1 VTQAAGLR
9 QPPDAPAHRYPLR
22 VYFEDTDA
30 GGMAYHANYLRWA
43 ERARTESLRAMG
55 LPHQM
60 LMEGHDSILVVRR
73 IEVEYWRPA
82 RLDDAVMVETRV
94 VAVRGVTIVL
104 DQRMVPGDDGGA
116 GEGPLAALRVELACI
131 DRHGLRPK
139 RIPEPWRTAL
149 DGVAARSDRGGVRG
163 GGNAGSRDGIEPPG
177 Q

>member
-1 VTQAAGLR
+1 MRT
-9 QPPDAPAHRYPLR
+9 PPDAPAHHWPLR

-60 LMEGHDSILVVRR
+60 LMEDHNSILVVRR

-82 RLDDAVMVETRV
+82 RLDDAVVVETRV
-94 VAVRGVTIVL
+94 IAVRGVTIVL
-104 DQRMVPGDDGGA
+104 DQRMVPEDGGQGA
-116 GEGPLAALRVELACI
+116 QERPLAALRVELACI

-139 RIPEPWRTAL
+139 RIPEPWRSAL
-149 DGVAARSDRGGVRG
+149 DAQVAQGSAQGAAGRSGD
-163 GGNAGSRDGIEPPG
+163 
-177 Q
+177 